1 MGRIRPIVTEEIV
14 MRKLM
19 AGAALLAMAAAT
31 SSAQANLNVFAC
43 EPEWAALSTEIGGDK
58 VSVYAAT
65 TGGQDPHQ
73 VQARPSLIAKARAA
87 DLSVC
92 TGAELEIGWLPAI
105 IQQTSNNKIRPGAPG
120 DFEASSFVNLLE
132 VPSRLDRAEG
142 DIHAAGNPHI
152 QTNPSNILAVAKP
165 LADRFAALDP
175 ANAQTYAARLAD
187 FTMRWQA
194 AMAKWQME
202 AAPLKGAPIAVE
214 HQSWI
219 YLENWLGLKRVI
231 ALEPK
236 PGVPPSAGYLAEVV
250 AKLQKTPAKMVIRA
264 AYEDERPALFIS
276 DKAHIP
282 SVTLPYT
289 VGGTP
294 GAKDLFSLF
303 DDTLNRLLAAMKG

>member
-1 MGRIRPIVTEEIV
+1 
-14 MRKLM
+14 MRKYLI
-19 AGAALLAMAAAT
+19 GAVLFSLCTAT
-31 SSAQANLNVFAC
+31 SAQANLNVFTC
-43 EPEWAALSTEIGGDK
+43 EPEWAALATEIGGDK

-73 VQARPSLIAKARAA
+73 VQARPSLIARARAA
-87 DLSVC
+87 DISVC
-92 TGAELEIGWLPAI
+92 TGAELEIGWLPQI
-105 IQQTSNNKIRPGAPG
+105 IQQTSNSKIRPGAPG
-120 DFEASSFVNLLE
+120 AFEASSFVNLQE

-152 QTNPSNILAVAKP
+152 QTNPNNILAVAKP
-165 LADRFAALDP
+165 MADRFAQLDP

-194 AMAKWQME
+194 ALTKWQTQ
-202 AAPLKGAPIAVE
+202 AAPLKGVPIAVE

-219 YLENWLGLKRVI
+219 YLENWLGLKRII

-250 AKLQKTPAKMVIRA
+250 GTLQKTPAKMVIRA
-264 AYEDERPALFIS
+264 AYEDERPAQFIS

-282 SVTLPYT
+282 TVTLPYT

-294 GAKDLFSLF
+294 GAKDLFSLY
-303 DDTLNRLLAAMKG
+303 DDTISRLLAAAKG